1 MSPDAQQHS
10 QRWRDIAV
18 ALWTSFLAAC
28 GASLLCFA
36 FVDPAGIELLQDID
50 SPLLARMTGYA
61 LGFFFFWGV
70 ALAACLLTLYLVRTA
85 DATRAAD
92 VPPWTQE
99 DH

>member
-1 MSPDAQQHS
+1 MNAVASQQS

-18 ALWTSFLAAC
+18 ALWTSFLAAS

-36 FVDPAGIELLQDID
+36 FVDPAGLELLSSID
-50 SPLLARMTGYA
+50 KPLLARMTGYA

-85 DATRAAD
+85 DAASTAD
-92 VPPWTQE
+92 VPPWTQ
-99 DH
+99 DDR

>member
-1 MSPDAQQHS
+1 MNVEVKQRS

-18 ALWTSFLAAC
+18 ALWTSFLAAS
-28 GASLLCFA
+28 GASVLCYA
-36 FVDPAGIELLQDID
+36 FVDPVDLELLRGID
-50 SPLLARMTGYA
+50 SPFLARMTGYA

-85 DATRAAD
+85 DAASTAA

-99 DH
+99 DR

>member
-1 MSPDAQQHS
+1 MSEEVKERS

-36 FVDPAGIELLQDID
+36 FIDPAGLELLRSFD
-50 SPLLARMTGYA
+50 SVLVARMTGYA

-85 DATRAAD
+85 DAGTPDEAQ
-92 VPPWTQE
+92 PWTRE
-99 DH
+99 LR